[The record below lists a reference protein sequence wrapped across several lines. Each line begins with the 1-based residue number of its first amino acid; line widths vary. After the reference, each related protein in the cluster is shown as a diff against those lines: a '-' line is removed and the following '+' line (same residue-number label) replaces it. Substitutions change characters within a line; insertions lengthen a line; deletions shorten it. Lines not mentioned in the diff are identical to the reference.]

1 MIAVFVIT
9 ILTQIRHNIYGV
21 ARIIQTK
28 YHFLKCNLPYM
39 LELALR
45 LKQKQKQK
53 PYNTAAIKRIKERS
67 FQSSKRRMG
76 EKETGVRLTSQLIFR
91 ALEIQSSIV

>member
-9 ILTQIRHNIYGV
+9 ILTQICHNIYGA
-21 ARIIQTK
+21 ARIIQTQ

-45 LKQKQKQK
+45 LKQKQK

-67 FQSSKRRMG
+67 FQSSKRSMG
-76 EKETGVRLTSQLIFR
+76 EKETGVRLTSQLIFG